1 MEKEVT
7 RLMSIIS
14 KYIAKKFWGPFL
26 FILCIFC
33 LLVFLGDSIE
43 KIRWINSYNTSLR
56 MVLKYS
62 LFTLPAW
69 IVQLIP
75 VVCLLSGLLVIT
87 DMISTGE
94 WTACLAGGF
103 TVRQIFKPL
112 LICIGI
118 VAILGFCVQEF
129 VVPDFTKRAELTFQR
144 KIRGKKDWYLN
155 VQNDVTLRLD
165 DKRILFAK
173 QVKADAGLMEGM
185 FIDIYGDDLSL
196 KEQIQAKRFVWD
208 GEQKLWSFEDGIIRK
223 FGKEAKVTEEYFD
236 KLTSDYT
243 VAPEKIALGKTE
255 ADFWSIREI
264 LTRINFLNKS
274 GLKANQEETFLQTKL
289 AAPFVTLIVCLLG
302 MPLAIALKRSSKLL
316 NIIAAIA
323 IGFGF
328 WWLVSVL
335 SSAGQSGMMPA
346 WLAAWGPVAF
356 FSIVIFFEFKK
367 LRI

>member
-1 MEKEVT
+1 
-7 RLMSIIS
+7 MSIIS
-14 KYIAKKFWGPFL
+14 RYIAKKFWGPFFFIL
-26 FILCIFC
+26 FIFC
-33 LLVFLGDSIE
+33 FIVFLGDSVE
-43 KIRWINSYNTSLR
+43 KIRWINSYGTSLR

-69 IVQLIP
+69 VVQLLP

-112 LICIGI
+112 LICITLI
-118 VAILGFCVQEF
+118 ACLGFCIQEF
-129 VVPDFTKRAELTFQR
+129 VVPDFSKRAELTFQR
-144 KIRGKKDWYLN
+144 RIKGDKNWYFN

-165 DKRILFAK
+165 SKRILFAK
-173 QVKADAGLMEGM
+173 EVKADAGLMEGM
-185 FIDIYGDDLSL
+185 FIDIYGQDLAL
-196 KEQIQAKRFVWD
+196 IKQIQAKRFVWD
-208 GEQKLWSFEDGIIRK
+208 EEQKLWVFEEGLIRN
-223 FGKEAKVTEEYFD
+223 FGKEAKVTEEPFD
-236 KLTSDYT
+236 KLVSGYA
-243 VAPEKIALGKTE
+243 VPPSEIALGKTD
-255 ADFWSIREI
+255 ADFLSVREI
-264 LTRINFLNKS
+264 LRRINFLNKS
-274 GLKANQEETFLQTKL
+274 GLKSTQERTFLHTKL
-289 AAPFVTLIVCLLG
+289 AAPFVTIIVCLLG

-316 NIIAAIA
+316 NIIAAIS

-346 WLAAWGPVAF
+346 WLAAWGPVIV
-356 FSIVIFFEFKK
+356 FSAVIYFEFKK

>member
-1 MEKEVT
+1 
-7 RLMSIIS
+7 MSIIS

-33 LLVFLGDSIE
+33 LLVFLGDSVE

-62 LFTLPAW
+62 LFTLPSW
-69 IVQLIP
+69 IIQLLPI
-75 VVCLLSGLLVIT
+75 VCLLSGLLVIT

-112 LICIGI
+112 LFCIAI
-118 VAILGFCVQEF
+118 VALCGFLVQEF
-129 VVPDFTKRAELTFQR
+129 VVPDLTKQAELTFQR
-144 KIRGKKDWYLN
+144 KIKGKKDWYFN
-155 VQNDVTLRLD
+155 VQKDITLRLD

-185 FIDIYGDDLSL
+185 FIDIYGKDLSL
-196 KEQIQAKRFVWD
+196 TEQILAKRFVWN
-208 GEQKLWSFEDGIIRK
+208 EAENLWFFEDGILRK

-236 KLTSDYT
+236 KLPSDYS
-243 VAPEKIALGKTE
+243 VPPQDIALGKTE
-255 ADFWSIREI
+255 ADFLSIREI
-264 LTRINFLNKS
+264 LRRINFLNKS
-274 GLKANQEETFLQTKL
+274 GLKTTQESTFLQTKL

-316 NIIAAIA
+316 NIVAAIA

-328 WWLVSVL
+328 WWLVYVL
-335 SSAGQSGMMPA
+335 SSAGQSGMLPA
-346 WLAAWGPVAF
+346 WLAAWGPVVF
-356 FSIVIFFEFKK
+356 FSLVIYFEFKK

>member
-1 MEKEVT
+1 
-7 RLMSIIS
+7 MSIIS

-33 LLVFLGDSIE
+33 VLVFLADSIE

-69 IVQLIP
+69 VVQLLPIA
-75 VVCLLSGLLVIT
+75 CLLSGLLVIT

-118 VAILGFCVQEF
+118 IAIFGFCVQEF

-144 KIRGKKDWYLN
+144 KIKGKKDWYLN

-165 DKRILFAK
+165 DRRILFAK

-185 FIDIYGDDLSL
+185 FIDIYGDDLAL

-208 GEQKLWSFEDGIIRK
+208 NEKRVWNFEDGILRK
-223 FGKEAKVTEEYFD
+223 F
-236 KLTSDYT
+236 
-243 VAPEKIALGKTE
+243 
-255 ADFWSIREI
+255 
-264 LTRINFLNKS
+264 
-274 GLKANQEETFLQTKL
+274 
-289 AAPFVTLIVCLLG
+289 
-302 MPLAIALKRSSKLL
+302 
-316 NIIAAIA
+316 
-323 IGFGF
+323 
-328 WWLVSVL
+328 
-335 SSAGQSGMMPA
+335 
-346 WLAAWGPVAF
+346 
-356 FSIVIFFEFKK
+356 
-367 LRI
+367 

>member
-1 MEKEVT
+1 
-7 RLMSIIS
+7 MSIIS
-14 KYIAKKFWGPFL
+14 RYIAKKFWGPFL
-26 FILCIFC
+26 FILFIFC
-33 LLVFLGDSIE
+33 FIVFLGDSIE
-43 KIRWINSYNTSLR
+43 KIRWINSYGTSLR

-69 IVQLIP
+69 VVQLLP

-112 LICIGI
+112 LICIAF
-118 VAILGFCVQEF
+118 VACCGFCIQEF
-129 VVPDFTKRAELTFQR
+129 VVPDFSKRAELTFQR
-144 KIRGKKDWYLN
+144 RIKGDKEWYFN

-173 QVKADAGLMEGM
+173 TVKADAGLMEGM
-185 FIDIYGDDLSL
+185 FIDIYGQDLSL
-196 KEQIQAKRFVWD
+196 VKQILAKRFVWD
-208 GEQKLWSFEDGIIRK
+208 DEKKVWVFEEGIIRN
-223 FGKEAKVTEEYFD
+223 FGKEAKVTEEHFD
-236 KLTSDYT
+236 ILPSDYA
-243 VAPEKIALGKTE
+243 VPPDEIALGKTDS
-255 ADFWSIREI
+255 DFLSIREI
-264 LTRINFLNKS
+264 LRRINFLNKS
-274 GLKANQEETFLQTKL
+274 GLKSTQENTFLHTKL

-316 NIIAAIA
+316 NIIAAIS

-335 SSAGQSGMMPA
+335 SSAGQSGMMQP
-346 WLAAWGPVAF
+346 WLAAWGPVIV
-356 FSIVIFFEFKK
+356 FSAVIYFEFKK
-367 LRI
+367 LQI